1 MRRRREKRSLGQ
13 AKRLLLTVYSEQLV
27 EKIIK
32 PGKYG
37 QKADAKISAKE
48 LGKKHL
54 MPRNHLN
61 ALKYLMTIDAFEDVE
76 EANNLIE
83 LVISRKT
90 GKLPL
95 TSSDSIESETETE
108 D

>member
-1 MRRRREKRSLGQ
+1 MLDICDFMNERHRELNE
-13 AKRLLLTVYSEQLV
+13 LLTQS
-27 EKIIK
+27 
-32 PGKYG
+32 
-37 QKADAKISAKE
+37 
-48 LGKKHL
+48 
-54 MPRNHLN
+54 
-61 ALKYLMTIDAFEDVE
+61 FECRIT
-76 EANNLIE
+76 LIE